1 MNSNEPNTK
10 ALGIAKLNWAGPDS
24 WCVYADGYKRAAE
37 LLIERTKNI
46 YETNTVIFPILALY
60 RHYVELSLKEII
72 AYGQY
77 LDGKGSIPDNE
88 HDLKQL
94 WACAKNYI
102 RKSYTAFEQ
111 LSRIEQLVYEIY
123 DLDPTSQGA
132 RYPYVKHVKPKD
144 KNKRAK
150 VVSFSAAPLFLRLD
164 LLNADI
170 HELGELL
177 SDVTAYLSI
186 SQDLE
191 AEARSILRENYP

>member
-10 ALGIAKLNWAGPDS
+10 ALGKAKVNWAGPDF

-37 LLIERTKNI
+37 ILIESPKNI
-46 YETNTVIFPILALY
+46 YETNTIIFPILALY

-77 LDGKGSIPDNE
+77 LDGKGSIPDDE

-94 WACAKNYI
+94 WGCAKNYI
-102 RKSYTAFEQ
+102 RKYYLGFEQ
-111 LSRIEQLVYEIY
+111 LSRMEQLVYEVYEI
-123 DLDPTSQGA
+123 DPTSQAA
-132 RYPYVKHVKPKD
+132 RYPYVKHKD
-144 KNKRAK
+144 KNKRTKAG
-150 VVSFSAAPLFLRLD
+150 SFSDAPPFLSLD
-164 LLNADI
+164 ALKAHI
-170 HELGELL
+170 HELGGLL
-177 SDVTAYLSI
+177 SDVTGYLAV